1 MLQSVSLIVLLVF
14 VSSAFVSPNALTV
27 DSREGGSYCC
37 TDHCDGTTVE
47 NSCPLVVSGR
57 NLYGFSEEGSGSFS
71 QESGF
76 FSTGENDSF
85 SGAI

>member
-1 MLQSVSLIVLLVF
+1 
-14 VSSAFVSPNALTV
+14 
-27 DSREGGSYCC
+27 
-37 TDHCDGTTVE
+37 VE